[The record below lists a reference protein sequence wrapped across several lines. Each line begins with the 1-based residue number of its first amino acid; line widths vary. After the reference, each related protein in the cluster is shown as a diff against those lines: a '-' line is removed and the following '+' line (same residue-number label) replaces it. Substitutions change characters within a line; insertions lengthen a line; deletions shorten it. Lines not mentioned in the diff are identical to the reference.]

1 MRKEGER
8 RRAIE
13 SDGFGYINIKEQEVE
28 RVLDLITG
36 EQFFQ
41 LFSL

>member
-8 RRAIE
+8 RRAME
-13 SDGFGYINIKEQEVE
+13 SDGFGYIDIKEQEVE
-28 RVLDLITG
+28 RVLGLITG